1 MRLGYLV
8 PEFPGP
14 THIIFWREI
23 RALRRVD
30 VEVSLLST
38 RRPSPLSLHD
48 FRRAAF
54 AETHYLFPPA
64 ASDFA
69 AWMAH
74 GLPGLSQ
81 ARAYLRGLEASSFA
95 NRLRLQGLLISA
107 ANLVQWAKRER
118 IDHIHA
124 HSCADAA
131 HVLALARRVG
141 GPPYSLTLHG
151 DLDVYGTDHRSKMA
165 DASFVCVVGSHLRRQ
180 VIEKAGVP
188 GDRVLQTF
196 LGVET
201 SELTGLGKDRS
212 YTPGSLHFVS
222 VARLHPGKGHVHA
235 LAAMQA
241 GLEAGLDLRFT
252 IAGDGPYR
260 DALLSRINELKLG
273 TRATLTGTISEAEK
287 YQLLSKADA
296 FVLPSTGL
304 GESWP
309 SSVIE
314 AMGAG
319 LPVIA
324 SVIGATPE
332 MITSGEDGYLVP
344 MGDETA
350 ISEKIALLARDVEAR
365 RRIGDAGRKTA
376 VRRFD
381 VAVTAGILRDAV
393 GARLGAGGTRTAQTA
408 TGTAGE

>member
-1 MRLGYLV
+1 MG
-8 PEFPGP
+8 
-14 THIIFWREI
+14 
-23 RALRRVD
+23 

-38 RRPSPLSLHD
+38 RKPSPLSSHD
-48 FRRAAF
+48 FRPAAF

-64 ASDFA
+64 GSDLA

-81 ARAYLRGLEASSFA
+81 ARAYLRGLEASNLA
-95 NRLRLQGLLISA
+95 NRLRLHGLLISA
-107 ANLVQWAKRER
+107 INLVQWARRER

-131 HVLALARRVG
+131 HVLALARRAG

-151 DLDVYGTDHRSKMA
+151 DLAVYGTDHRSKMA
-165 DASFVCVVGSHLRRQ
+165 DAAFVCVVGSHLRHQ
-180 VIEKAGVP
+180 VIEKADVS
-188 GDRVLQTF
+188 GDRVWQTF

-201 SELTGLGKDRS
+201 SELAGLGTDRS
-212 YTPGSLHFVS
+212 YTPGSLHMAS
-222 VARLHPGKGHVHA
+222 VARLHPGKGHIHA

-241 GLEAGLDLRFT
+241 GLKAGLDLHFT

-260 DALLSRINELKLG
+260 DALLSRIYELKLE
-273 TRATLTGTISEAEK
+273 TRATMTGTISEAEK

-332 MITSGEDGYLVP
+332 MITSGEDGFLVP
-344 MGDETA
+344 KGDEA
-350 ISEKIALLARDVEAR
+350 ALLEKITLLACDVETR
-365 RRIGDAGRKTA
+365 RRISGAARSTA

-381 VAVTAGILRDAV
+381 VAVTAGVLRDAV
-393 GARLGAGGTRTAQTA
+393 RASLGAGR
-408 TGTAGE
+408 